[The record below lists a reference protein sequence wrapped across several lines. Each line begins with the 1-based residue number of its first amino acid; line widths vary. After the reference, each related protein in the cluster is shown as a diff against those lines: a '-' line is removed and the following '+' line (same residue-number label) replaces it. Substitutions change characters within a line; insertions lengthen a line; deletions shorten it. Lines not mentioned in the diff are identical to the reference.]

1 MVARLAATSVEDTVA
16 ETLAVQASG
25 PTDGGSSLPCLPDAT
40 PQCLAGYGAGA
51 LGQLPME
58 FGSVPAHSLTQMGGN
73 HDVASGM
80 CVELE
85 PQDPHAAV
93 LFPDLMVES
102 DE

>member
-1 MVARLAATSVEDTVA
+1 
-16 ETLAVQASG
+16 
-25 PTDGGSSLPCLPDAT
+25 
-40 PQCLAGYGAGA
+40 
-51 LGQLPME
+51 ME